1 MSAFLP
7 DPDLPSMPP
16 GAHVATDEGQRR
28 RQYRP
33 PIGIPI
39 QKQRRVVGAIIAV
52 VLHVLLVLVF
62 ILPFFGIDVVGEM
75 TGAGGAGPAGGGGGG
90 TGGTGGGRVAQERI
104 TYVVPPPP
112 PPTVESKFIQP
123 PVVQPPPPEVKPP
136 EVTPPVETPPVPP
149 TPEPAVPASSNT
161 GPLADAASA
170 TAGSGG
176 GAGSDGSG
184 GSGPGSG
191 GGVGSGIGT
200 GRGSGVGAGT
210 GGGAGTIF
218 PPTPSELF
226 IPPVPVPDRVKGRTI
241 TIVFDVDSTGKVIDF
256 ELTPTRDAAYN
267 RKLREIL
274 GATRFRPATD
284 GNGRPVRAKYN
295 LDYTF

>member
-7 DPDLPSMPP
+7 DPQLPAMPP
-16 GAHVATDEGQRR
+16 GGPAATAEGQR

-39 QKQRRVVGAIIAV
+39 KQQRGLLGAVIAV
-52 VLHVLLVLVF
+52 LLHVLLVLVF
-62 ILPFFGIDVVGEM
+62 IFPYFGIDVLGEM

-90 TGGTGGGRVAQERI
+90 RGGTGGGRVANERI
-104 TYVVPPPP
+104 TYVVPSPP
-112 PPTVESKFIQP
+112 PPTAESKFIQP
-123 PVVQPPPPEVKPP
+123 PVVPPPVVKPP
-136 EVTPPVETPPVPP
+136 EVTPPVTTPPPVP

-161 GPLADAASA
+161 GPPADVASA
-170 TAGSGG
+170 TTGSGG
-176 GAGSDGSG
+176 GAGNDGSG

-191 GGVGSGIGT
+191 GGIGSGIGS

-210 GGGAGTIF
+210 GGGTGTIF

>member
-1 MSAFLP
+1 
-7 DPDLPSMPP
+7 MPP
-16 GAHVATDEGQRR
+16 GGQLVTDKGRR

-39 QKQRRVVGAIIAV
+39 QKQRGVVGAVIAV
-52 VLHVLLVLVF
+52 LLHVLLVLVF
-62 ILPFFGIDVVGEM
+62 ILPFFGIDVIGEM
-75 TGAGGAGPAGGGGGG
+75 TGAGGPGPAGGGGGG
-90 TGGTGGGRVAQERI
+90 SGGTGGGRVAQERI
-104 TYVVPPPP
+104 TYVVPAPP

-123 PVVQPPPPEVKPP
+123 PVVEPPPPEVKPP
-136 EVTPPVETPPVPP
+136 EVVPPVETPPVPP

-161 GPLADAASA
+161 GPLSDAASA

-210 GGGAGTIF
+210 GGGSGTIF

>member
-16 GAHVATDEGQRR
+16 AGLAASGAGQR

-39 QKQRRVVGAIIAV
+39 KKQRGLLGAIIAV
-52 VLHVLLVLVF
+52 LLHVLLVLVF
-62 ILPFFGIDVVGEM
+62 IFPYFGIDVVGQM

-90 TGGTGGGRVAQERI
+90 RGGTGGGRVAQERI
-104 TYVVPPPP
+104 TYVVPAPP

-123 PVVQPPPPEVKPP
+123 PVVQPPPEVKPP
-136 EVTPPVETPPVPP
+136 EVKPPVETPPPVPA
-149 TPEPAVPASSNT
+149 TPEPAVSASNTT
-161 GPLADAASA
+161 GPLSDVASA

-176 GAGSDGSG
+176 GAGNDGSG

-191 GGVGSGIGT
+191 GGVGTGIGT

>member
-1 MSAFLP
+1 MSAVP
-7 DPDLPSMPP
+7 PDLHHLPEEPDGRAKRS
-16 GAHVATDEGQRR
+16 
-28 RQYRP
+28 YRP

-39 QKQRRVVGAIIAV
+39 KKSRGVVGAIVAIA
-52 VLHVLLVLVF
+52 LHVLVVLLLVY
-62 ILPFFGIDVVGEM
+62 PFFGGNEVIAGM
-75 TGAGGAGPAGGGGGG
+75 LGAGGPDVAGGGGGG
-90 TGGTGGGRVAQERI
+90 SGGSGGGRVANERL

-112 PPTVESKFIQP
+112 PPSETRFLQP
-123 PVVQPPPPEVKPP
+123 PVEPVPEPKPPEEKPP
-136 EVTPPVETPPVPP
+136 EVTPPPVETPA
-149 TPEPAVPASSNT
+149 EPAASTLPA
-161 GPLADAASA
+161 ADVASVAAGA
-170 TAGSGG
+170 GGGSGN
-176 GAGSDGSG
+176 DGSG

-218 PPTPSELF
+218 PPTPAELF

-241 TIVFDVDSTGKVIDF
+241 TIVFDVDSTGRVIDF